1 MAEEKKPVEKNIV
14 PPLNPADPIVIFDP
28 FKLNS
33 NIVTMYEPSEED
45 PKSSSNRDNN
55 LLRQDG
61 VRVPLIKL
69 NNTS

>member
-33 NIVTMYEPSEED
+33 NI
-45 PKSSSNRDNN
+45 
-55 LLRQDG
+55 LLLSIHSVQIQHSI
-61 VRVPLIKL
+61 PLMFL
-69 NNTS
+69 